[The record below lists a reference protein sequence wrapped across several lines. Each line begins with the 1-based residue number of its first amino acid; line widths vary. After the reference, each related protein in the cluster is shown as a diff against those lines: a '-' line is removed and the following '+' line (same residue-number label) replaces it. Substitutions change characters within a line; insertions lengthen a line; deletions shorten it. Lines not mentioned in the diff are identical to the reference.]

1 MTEAINQMV
10 SVPGLNE
17 ENIFAWIRTKKSCV
31 HTNTTLT
38 SQLCVHSTRKNPN
51 QPPD

>member
-17 ENIFAWIRTKKSCV
+17 ENIFAWIRTKKIV
-31 HTNTTLT
+31 YIP
-38 SQLCVHSTRKNPN
+38 K
-51 QPPD
+51 PP